1 MPCSNSRSPSIPTSI
16 MDHAPDLLPL
26 EDRALKG
33 MWARLGHQSHHHNH
47 LQRYLRTFA
56 SQSFLSLSSND
67 ENTPNV
73 SYNTTR
79 RASNKRSH
87 NDINQNQ
94 NRSRLDVGHFS
105 QFDGSPELR
114 IICMGFVGGDGERLN
129 PNSTSVSL
137 LFHTASLRNPIT
149 LRRPQHPRI
158 PDLTAGY
165 SLPIFISYHHP
176 FPTIPSPRRISR
188 IITDQS
194 MKPKSLTANEEL
206 DSRVAGRSWFEH
218 LGVRESEAQNLELLI
233 KSGEVPS
240 VISSCWLE
248 IWYGLVCTERG
259 AMQIYWGRTRR
270 RVMSSSMPV
279 SWDLNLVIRIG
290 GDSESK
296 FTSVL
301 GHIDILVNS
310 AATVDRPVPISASNS
325 GDWSFALDTNV
336 NGTYRLIKAPLLL
349 QNQDSNAPTQMII
362 NLVSAII
369 HIPTLQSSAYTIG
382 KSALFRMAEM
392 F

>member
-1 MPCSNSRSPSIPTSI
+1 
-16 MDHAPDLLPL
+16 
-26 EDRALKG
+26 
-33 MWARLGHQSHHHNH
+33 
-47 LQRYLRTFA
+47 
-56 SQSFLSLSSND
+56 
-67 ENTPNV
+67 
-73 SYNTTR
+73 
-79 RASNKRSH
+79 
-87 NDINQNQ
+87 
-94 NRSRLDVGHFS
+94 
-105 QFDGSPELR
+105 
-114 IICMGFVGGDGERLN
+114 
-129 PNSTSVSL
+129 
-137 LFHTASLRNPIT
+137 
-149 LRRPQHPRI
+149 
-158 PDLTAGY
+158 
-165 SLPIFISYHHP
+165 
-176 FPTIPSPRRISR
+176 
-188 IITDQS
+188 DQS

-290 GDSESK
+290 GDASK
-296 FTSVL
+296 LIGLNGTP
-301 GHIDILVNS
+301 GDNINRQKKHDGTDNWT
-310 AATVDRPVPISASNS
+310 TVDRPVPISASNS